1 MVRGLTLRLLST
13 ALAVGLATNPV
24 AANDDANFD
33 FTGLKWRNLG
43 PAFMSGRIS
52 DIDWDPED
60 SSVWYVAAGSGGV
73 GRPKMLGF
81 RGLPFLI
88 TRVLTP

>member
-33 FTGLKWRNLG
+33 FRKIYRNHVYCGETFTARLKGGRRAKRPNFLEMKFPGFGL
-43 PAFMSGRIS
+43 GRILEIS
-52 DIDWDPED
+52 
-60 SSVWYVAAGSGGV
+60 
-73 GRPKMLGF
+73 
-81 RGLPFLI
+81 
-88 TRVLTP
+88 